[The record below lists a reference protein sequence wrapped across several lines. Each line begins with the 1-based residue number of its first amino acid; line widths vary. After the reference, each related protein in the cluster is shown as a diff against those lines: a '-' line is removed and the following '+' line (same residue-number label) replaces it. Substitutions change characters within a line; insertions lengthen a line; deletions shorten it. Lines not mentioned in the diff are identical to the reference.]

1 MMRNLM
7 GRRAFLRVVGLSSS
21 VAALAACGGAPAP
34 AAEATTA
41 PAEPTAAPAATTAPA
56 VEAPASKFG
65 QAPMLEEMVAAGTLP
80 PVEERLPLEPLVVT
94 PVHEV
99 GAYGGDW
106 KTVTTG
112 STYQEWYSLFEP
124 MNTYTPDFSGM
135 VPVLAKSWE
144 WNDDGSVITLYLR
157 EGVRWSDGEPFT
169 ADDVMFWWN
178 DIVMNEEITPTVP
191 GAFQRAGEPATVE
204 KVDDYTVTITFGA
217 PNGMFEELLPNQ
229 WMYAPAH
236 YLKQFHAAYA
246 EKEALDALVAEGGFD
261 TWVDLFGAKTASW
274 NNPGCPY
281 IAAWL
286 PTNTVDQPVHLF
298 ERNPYYWKVDTDGN
312 QLPYLDGKKRTLM
325 SDAEAT
331 LLKAVAGEVDF
342 EWHSA
347 PGGLANRPTVMENA
361 EKGEYHV
368 IDLVNP
374 GTNYGTVY
382 FNYAHEDP
390 ILRDLFNNLDFRRA
404 FSVAFDRDEINALL
418 YKGLATPAAAT
429 CAVGT
434 PWFEQDFADAYRQ
447 FDQDLANQLL
457 DGIGLTERDSE
468 GFRLRSDGKRL
479 TLVNS
484 VSTPWPAENVEIQE
498 IIKGYLKEVGVEIL
512 VKPMESKLWSPHV
525 HGLSH
530 DLASYASNLGFAG
543 NPPVLRETFCTQEG
557 NQHWAPQWGLW
568 YASGGAEGE
577 EPPAEIKQLQDMYEQ
592 ILAETSAD
600 VRNEM
605 QKDALRLHAENIW
618 QIGCLG
624 EPDAGRYGVC
634 KNYFRNVPET
644 GYPTQPPQIYTT
656 SQFYIKS

>member
-1 MMRNLM
+1 
-7 GRRAFLRVVGLSSS
+7 
-21 VAALAACGGAPAP
+21 
-34 AAEATTA
+34 
-41 PAEPTAAPAATTAPA
+41 
-56 VEAPASKFG
+56 
-65 QAPMLEEMVAAGTLP
+65 MLEEMVAAGTLP
-80 PVEERLPLEPLVVT
+80 PVEERLPLEPLVIT

-99 GAYGGDW
+99 GTYGGDW

-124 MNTYTPDFSGM
+124 MNTYSPDFSSM

-178 DIVMNEEITPTVP
+178 DMMLNTELTPTVP
-191 GAFQRAGEPATVE
+191 GAFQAAGEPATVE
-204 KVDDYTVTITFGA
+204 KVDDYTVKITFAA

-236 YLKQFHAAYA
+236 YLKQFHPTYA
-246 EKEALDALVAEGGFD
+246 DKEALDAAMAEEGFD
-261 TWVDLFGAKTASW
+261 TWIDLFGAKNASW

-286 PTNTVDQPVHLF
+286 PTNTVDQPVHIF
-298 ERNPYYWKVDTDGN
+298 ERNPYYWKVDTAGN
-312 QLPYLDGKKRTLM
+312 QLPYLDGKQRTLV

-331 LLKAVAGEVDF
+331 LLKCVAGEVDF
-342 EWHSA
+342 EWHSG

-368 IDLVNP
+368 VSLVNP
-374 GTNYGTVY
+374 GTNYGSIY
-382 FNYAHEDP
+382 FNYHHTDP
-390 ILRDLFNNLDFRRA
+390 VLKELFNNLNFRIA
-404 FSVAFDRDEINALL
+404 FSVAFDRNEINDLL
-418 YKGLATPAAAT
+418 YKGLATPSAAT
-429 CAVGT
+429 CAVAS
-434 PWFEQDFADAYRQ
+434 PWFEQSLADAYAQ
-447 FDQDLANQLL
+447 FDPDLANQLL
-457 DGIGLTERDSE
+457 DEMGLTERDSE
-468 GFRLRSDGKRL
+468 GIRLRPDGQKL
-479 TLVNS
+479 SLVNS
-484 VSTPWPAENVEIQE
+484 VGTPWPAENVEIQE
-498 IIKGYLKEVGVEIL
+498 IIKDYLREVGIEIL
-512 VKPMESKLWSPHV
+512 VKPTEQRLWTPYV

-530 DLASYASNLGFAG
+530 DIASYAANLGFAG

-568 YASGGAEGE
+568 YASGGEEGE
-577 EPPAEIKQLQDMYEQ
+577 EPPEEVKQLQGMYDQ

-605 QKDALRLHAENIW
+605 QKEALRLHAENIW

-634 KNYFRNVPET
+634 KDNFRNVPEE
-644 GYPTQPPQIYTT
+644 GYPTQPPQIFTT
-656 SQFYIKS
+656 SQFYIKA